1 MGDGLEHVWIG
12 GGKNQ
17 WLVHLRSS
25 HDASR
30 HSHNG
35 QRFCGSNLRSPPPNW
50 CPPLVPLF
58 SRDFGGSAKYPSEK
72 QASQHLTLYT
82 LGMDSH

>member
-1 MGDGLEHVWIG
+1 MQVGIHTMAFAIL
-12 GGKNQ
+12 
-17 WLVHLRSS
+17 
-25 HDASR
+25 A
-30 HSHNG
+30 G

-58 SRDFGGSAKYPSEK
+58 SHDFGGSAKYPSEK
-72 QASQHLTLYT
+72 QASQHLILYT